1 MLGTGQHGQ
10 RPWGRDQLGTSKAQQ
25 GEEEQ
30 RHGLGPGPCVW
41 KTLAIGRGRDGDNLP
56 ARTSR
61 ENYSARTG
69 FSSSILS
76 RQVISNCKNKAS
88 RVTPRLPDQWA
99 HVPELCSLIY
109 EIRVVTSRAAGKTA
123 NSPLAGRQG
132 LSEHRVH
139 CGGLWMLSGGHR
151 PVPRGQ
157 CSKLERDAWPAF
169 SHGKPQASSG
179 APPAPSAPIE

>member
-1 MLGTGQHGQ
+1 M
-10 RPWGRDQLGTSKAQQ
+10 
-25 GEEEQ
+25 EQ

-41 KTLAIGRGRDGDNLP
+41 KTLAVGRERDGDNLP

-76 RQVISNCKNKAS
+76 RQVISDCKNKVS
-88 RVTPRLPDQWA
+88 RVTPRLSDQWT

-123 NSPLAGRQG
+123 NPPLAGRQG
-132 LSEHRVH
+132 VSENHVH
-139 CGGLWMLSGGHR
+139 CGGLWPLSGEHR

-157 CSKLERDAWPAF
+157 GSEQTQTPGLHFLMANLKQALEPL
-169 SHGKPQASSG
+169 QT
-179 APPAPSAPIE
+179 PPYS